1 MSGNHIPDNRGKGSI
16 STNKDYSTSIKSLKG
31 RIFFVSLCI
40 VPYVA
45 AGIYLF
51 MSGLEMP
58 AIILL
63 AIPLVLFLVFW
74 FVVKKLDT

>member
-1 MSGNHIPDNRGKGSI
+1 MSGDQIPDSRGKGSI

-40 VPYVA
+40 FPYLA

-51 MSGLEMP
+51 MAGLEIQ
-58 AIILL
+58 AIVLL

-74 FVVKKLDT
+74 FVIKKLDT

>member
-1 MSGNHIPDNRGKGSI
+1 MSGDRIPDNRGKGNI

-45 AGIYLF
+45 AGVYLF
-51 MSGLEMP
+51 MAGLEIQ
-58 AIILL
+58 AIVLL

-74 FVVKKLDT
+74 LLMKKLDT